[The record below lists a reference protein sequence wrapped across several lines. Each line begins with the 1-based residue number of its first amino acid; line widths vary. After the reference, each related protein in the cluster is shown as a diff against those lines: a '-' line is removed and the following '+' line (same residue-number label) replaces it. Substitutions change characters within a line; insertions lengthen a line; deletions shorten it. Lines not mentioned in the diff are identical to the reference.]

1 MKKITKD
8 IFGCLAVLVLGGLL
22 VLVLWYLAQVN

>member
-22 VLVLWYLAQVN
+22 VAAMWFLAQA